1 MVVTWVTDS
10 STDVSLVEYGIDDIN
25 LMANG
30 TEDTFV
36 DGGPQQR
43 VLYIHRV
50 KLKAL
55 ACGQQYNYHVGSP
68 LGWSELYR
76 FKAMENGS
84 D

>member
-36 DGGPQQR
+36 DGGPQRR

-50 KLKAL
+50 KLNGL
-55 ACGQQYNYHVGSP
+55 ACGQQY
-68 LGWSELYR
+68 SECC
-76 FKAMENGS
+76 F
-84 D
+84 